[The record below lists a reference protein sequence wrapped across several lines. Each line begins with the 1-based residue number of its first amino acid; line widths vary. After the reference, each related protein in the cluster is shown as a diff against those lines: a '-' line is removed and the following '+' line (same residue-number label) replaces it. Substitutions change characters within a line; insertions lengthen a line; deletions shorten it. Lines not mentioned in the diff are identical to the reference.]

1 MRKSKI
7 RFLIF
12 LDLVCTILSC
22 NQYRHM
28 QRISSNASCIQKFE
42 PDFSHVVYKTSVD
55 VIGKHISGILVV
67 KHMPDSS
74 TRVVFT
80 NEMGFSYFDFGFPSD
95 SGFKVFQIAPIMNKE
110 GLIKTLRKD
119 FELLLF
125 RNMENSK
132 YYALM
137 DSGLIYHAFPQTEGV
152 NYYIT
157 DSNCRQLVKMQRA
170 STKKPVMEAFIYGGS
185 TGIAPDSIS
194 MRHFNISHFSITL
207 KQITTPAAQ

>member
-1 MRKSKI
+1 MRKSTT

-12 LDLVCTILSC
+12 LSLACLSFSC

-28 QRISSNASCIQKFE
+28 QKIPSDETCIQILK
-42 PDFSHVVYKTSVD
+42 PDFHHVVYKTSVD
-55 VIGKHISGILVV
+55 VIGKHISGLLVV
-67 KHMPDSS
+67 KRMPDSS

-80 NEMGFSYFDFGFPSD
+80 NEMGFSYFDFGFPPD
-95 SGFKVFQIAPIMNKE
+95 SGFKVYFIIPQMNKE
-110 GLIKTLRKD
+110 ALVRTLRKD

-125 RNMENSK
+125 RNMETSK
-132 YYALM
+132 SCALK
-137 DSGLIYHAFPQTEGV
+137 DSGLIYHAYPQIEGV

-170 STKKPVMEAFIYGGS
+170 STKKPVMEAVIFGDSHDIS
-185 TGIAPDSIS
+185 PDSIS
-194 MRHFNISHFSITL
+194 IRHFNISHFSITL